1 MLPDQCRALRSARS
15 KWTQRPQL
23 PHLQYVGKCA
33 RHCPP
38 PHRRRHRGRRDKL
51 QMASCCSARGQRTSV
66 HGAPEPKAPEMDSL
80 RPLFRGAPPSP
91 IGSTQPA
98 HFQSRLTSHNKECR
112 DGEEAQHQPAAQ
124 ARLSGSCSALTF
136 EAMGTLL
143 KEQML
148 TDVQAH
154 EHGNYTSG

>member
-1 MLPDQCRALRSARS
+1 MYTAL
-15 KWTQRPQL
+15 
-23 PHLQYVGKCA
+23 
-33 RHCPP
+33 PP
-38 PHRRRHRGRRDKL
+38 PPPAPNATTTTTTATLFSATEDARTSFKWLPVVAQEVRGRPY
-51 QMASCCSARGQRTSV
+51 TV
-66 HGAPEPKAPEMDSL
+66 HNRAPDPKAPESG
-80 RPLFRGAPPSP
+80 RGGRTPSTPPFRGAPPSP
-91 IGSTQPA
+91 AGCTQPA

-124 ARLSGSCSALTF
+124 VRLSGSCSALTF

-154 EHGNYTSG
+154 EQGNYTSG